1 MPEPPPRHR
10 ALLVPIIMSVIG
22 AWLFVPR
29 DSGSPPTSDKKSD
42 GEEEPEID
50 RDMWWSPL
58 SPEELEAN
66 LLAECEEREA
76 GYRKELEVAEDK
88 NIWKVQAKLAMSL
101 LETNASRIQP
111 RQDRYLEGARLV
123 EMASEVKPIDGP
135 KPEWRTMLAKVALLL
150 ADFNDTKTEEASRLA
165 EAAVNVRQNKFTNG
179 AMGRAYLV
187 DGCALACRARRYFHR
202 MKLDP
207 PGAVYAEGAEPKKNH
222 DSYLGTAQ
230 KRLLEAGKRLH
241 AAVDADLF
249 EKDPTTYGPKAPKRV
264 SNEKFIMAMGPYLK
278 LLALDGYKGGISV
291 QMMFELGGCDVFVGR
306 RLDGKVCPPEEP
318 PPPQPKQKKKKKSGT
333 KKDEKGGMREIDLM
347 I

>member
-1 MPEPPPRHR
+1 M
-10 ALLVPIIMSVIG
+10 
-22 AWLFVPR
+22 
-29 DSGSPPTSDKKSD
+29 
-42 GEEEPEID
+42 
-50 RDMWWSPL
+50 
-58 SPEELEAN
+58 
-66 LLAECEEREA
+66 
-76 GYRKELEVAEDK
+76 
-88 NIWKVQAKLAMSL
+88 
-101 LETNASRIQP
+101 
-111 RQDRYLEGARLV
+111 
-123 EMASEVKPIDGP
+123 
-135 KPEWRTMLAKVALLL
+135 
-150 ADFNDTKTEEASRLA
+150 A